1 MENSKVLIIDDDPMT
16 CNLLEMI
23 LQMENYQTASANYV
37 GQEGITT
44 LLDDNEPDLL
54 ILDLNLGSQESLEY
68 VVMIRADETW
78 RHLPIFMTSGI
89 DRRREC
95 LKAGANEFMLKP
107 FNWEEMTRRVNRM
120 RDGSICQEVNPEFSD
135 I

>member
-1 MENSKVLIIDDDPMT
+1 MENLKVLIIDDDLMT
-16 CNLLEMI
+16 CSLLEMI
-23 LQMENYQTASANYV
+23 LQMENYRTVSANYV
-37 GQEGITT
+37 GQEGITA

-54 ILDLNLGSQESLEY
+54 ILDLNLGSQDSLAH
-68 VVMIRADETW
+68 VVAIRADDTW
-78 RHLPIFMTSGI
+78 QHLPILMTSGI

-120 RDGSICQEVNPEFSD
+120 RDGFICQEV
-135 I
+135 

>member
-1 MENSKVLIIDDDPMT
+1 MENTKVLIIDDDPMT

-23 LQMENYQTASANYV
+23 LQMENYRTASANYV

-44 LLDDNEPDLL
+44 LLDNNEPDLL
-54 ILDLNLGSQESLEY
+54 ILDLNLGSQDSLEY
-68 VVMIRADETW
+68 VITIRADEAW
-78 RHLPIFMTSGI
+78 RHLPILMTSGI

-107 FNWEEMTRRVNRM
+107 FNWEEMTRRVNGM
-120 RDGSICQEVNPEFSD
+120 RDGSICQEV
-135 I
+135 

>member
-1 MENSKVLIIDDDPMT
+1 
-16 CNLLEMI
+16 MI

-37 GQEGITT
+37 GQGVITT

-54 ILDLNLGSQESLEY
+54 ILDLNLGSQDSLEY
-68 VVMIRADETW
+68 VVTIRADEAW
-78 RHLPIFMTSGI
+78 RHLPILMTSGI
-89 DRRREC
+89 DRHREC

-120 RDGSICQEVNPEFSD
+120 RDGSICQEV
-135 I
+135 